1 MQLLPPEPDEGRGCG
16 AQVPLLYLGR
26 TLIGLTQAPLIVY
39 MPVCRH
45 IDFE

>member
-1 MQLLPPEPDEGRGCG
+1 M
-16 AQVPLLYLGR
+16 LYLGR

-45 IDFE
+45 IDSVITRVTRAKRSPS